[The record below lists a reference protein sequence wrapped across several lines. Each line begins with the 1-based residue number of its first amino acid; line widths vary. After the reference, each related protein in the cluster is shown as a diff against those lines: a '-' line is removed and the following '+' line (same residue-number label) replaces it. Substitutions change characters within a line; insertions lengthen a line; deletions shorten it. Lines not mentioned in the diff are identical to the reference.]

1 MTARLALVTGFEPY
15 GGRGRNPAGEV
26 AARLDGMEIAGA
38 RVVGRSLPVAFGPLR
53 QSIPA
58 MLAEVDP
65 AAVIGL
71 GLCPGE
77 AVIRLE
83 RVAINLADFDIPD
96 NDGLVLV
103 DREVDAGGMAAR
115 FATLPL
121 RAIQDALL
129 QAGIPAR
136 LSSSAGTYL
145 CNQAL
150 YHFLGAIEQG
160 GRTARCGFLHLP
172 YVPEQVAG
180 MVAEIQAARSVERH
194 RRTDIPSMRLE
205 LMVEAVR
212 IALEVTLAQAKT
224 GERAALGDTGIDRS

>member
-1 MTARLALVTGFEPY
+1 MRPALVTGFEPY

-26 AARLDGMEIAGA
+26 AARLDGSEIAGVA
-38 RVVGRSLPVAFGPLR
+38 VVGRNLPVAVATLDEI
-53 QSIPA
+53 IPA

-65 AAVIGL
+65 AVVIGL
-71 GLCPGE
+71 GLCPNE

-83 RVAINLADFDIPD
+83 RVAINLADFEIPD

-103 DREVDAGGMAAR
+103 DQPIDAGATAAR

-121 RAIQDALL
+121 RRVQEALL
-129 QAGIPAR
+129 KAGIPAR
-136 LSSSAGTYL
+136 LSNSAGTYL

-150 YHFLGAIEQG
+150 YRFLGAIAERGQ
-160 GRTARCGFLHLP
+160 AVPCGFLHLP

-180 MVAEIQAARSVERH
+180 MIAGIQAARSIERH
-194 RRTDIPSMRLE
+194 RRPDIPSMSLD

-212 IALEVTLAQAKT
+212 IALAVTLAQ
-224 GERAALGDTGIDRS
+224 EAAD